1 MTPDLDTAIV
11 TGASKGI
18 GAAIA
23 RRLSRDGFQVVIN
36 YGKDEAAAD
45 ALVRSLEDQGSK
57 AIAIQGDVAETA
69 THERL
74 FEAAEKA
81 FGPVGVL
88 VNNAGT
94 MRNASIAEVSD
105 EDFDRQCAVN
115 LGGVF
120 RAMRLA
126 SSRLTDSGRI
136 ISISS
141 SVVGL
146 YQPNYGLY
154 AATKAAVEAMTRVL
168 AKELGPR
175 GIRVNAI
182 APGPVETDFFLAG
195 KSAELVETIRKTNP
209 LGRLGT
215 PEDIAATV
223 AFLAGSDGDWMN
235 GQVLRANG
243 GII

>member
-1 MTPDLDTAIV
+1 MTPDLDNAIV

-23 RRLSRDGFQVVIN
+23 RRLSHDGFQVVIN
-36 YGKDEAAAD
+36 YGKDEAAAL
-45 ALVRSLEDQGSK
+45 ALVRSLEDQGGK

-94 MRNASIAEVSD
+94 MRNAAIAEASD

-126 SSRLTDSGRI
+126 SSFPPWPAPPPTWPPASAPDTRSHLRGACGSGF
-136 ISISS
+136 
-141 SVVGL
+141 
-146 YQPNYGLY
+146 
-154 AATKAAVEAMTRVL
+154 
-168 AKELGPR
+168 AKL
-175 GIRVNAI
+175 
-182 APGPVETDFFLAG
+182 L
-195 KSAELVETIRKTNP
+195 
-209 LGRLGT
+209 
-215 PEDIAATV
+215 
-223 AFLAGSDGDWMN
+223 
-235 GQVLRANG
+235 
-243 GII
+243 